1 MGYGER
7 KEEEEVEEEDIFRAA
22 PNQLLHQFLSVGVK
36 RRAKEREKGRQVQH

>member
-7 KEEEEVEEEDIFRAA
+7 KEEEEVEDIFRTA

-36 RRAKEREKGRQVQH
+36 QRAKEREKGRQVQH